1 VCTITAKVGTNSP
14 LAIRPSPSRSSHARL
29 APVNTTLEKFGSPGT
44 LVRDYRHWCVLLRQ
58 GQVTLGALILGAK
71 GEERAFSELAPEAFA
86 ELPRITRDIEHG
98 LKSFRPYDRINYLM
112 LMMVDPHVHFHVLP
126 RYGAAQE
133 FEDMS
138 FADAG
143 WPGPPDLKSATPM
156 PEEIR
161 KRLLHAVQS
170 NWPRT

>member
-1 VCTITAKVGTNSP
+1 MNA
-14 LAIRPSPSRSSHARL
+14 
-29 APVNTTLEKFGSPGT
+29 TLKKFGHPGT
-44 LVRDYRHWCVLLRQ
+44 LVRDYRHWCVLLRVA
-58 GQVTLGALILGAK
+58 QVTLGALILGAK
-71 GEERAFSELAPEAFA
+71 GEERAFSELSPEAFA

-133 FEDMS
+133 FENLS

-143 WPGPPDLKSATPM
+143 WPGPPDLKSATQL
-156 PEEIR
+156 PEETR
-161 KRLLHAVQS
+161 KHLLHAVQS
-170 NWPRT
+170 NWPGT